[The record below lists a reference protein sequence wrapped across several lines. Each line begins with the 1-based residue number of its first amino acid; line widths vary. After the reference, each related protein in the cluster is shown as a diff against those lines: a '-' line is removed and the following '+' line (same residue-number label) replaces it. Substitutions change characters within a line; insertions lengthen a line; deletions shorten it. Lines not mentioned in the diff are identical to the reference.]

1 MGLGDPKRFTKS
13 GLQKQTFSNNK
24 RGKDS
29 LLSLDKLLMSF
40 TGI

>member
-1 MGLGDPKRFTKS
+1 MGLSEPKRFIKF
-13 GLQKQTFSNNK
+13 GLQKQTFSNNE

-29 LLSLDKLLMSF
+29 LLSLDKLLMAF